1 MKGLGK
7 PQEAFD
13 RFLNVA
19 DADDVPKMVEDLGLL
34 YRGRDSH
41 ENVILVYQDLA
52 KDFQSRQEKSFGRVT
67 S

>member
-34 YRGRDSH
+34 YRGRDSR
-41 ENVILVYQDLA
+41 ECNLGIPRPGE